1 MGSGRNYQPLKEAKM
16 HQHRRST
23 AAARRSARIPR
34 ALPLIAFALTLAP
47 TLALVLTVVTLLL
60 VATPGRSAAQ
70 GPDMP
75 LQFKIVGEFH
85 DPQQDKDAG
94 GVNAF
99 TVNILK
105 KTWILDIDNSYTQQG
120 AVLGSSVLKQIYP
133 PILTF
138 TGPKELTDQLTDP
151 AIAGKT
157 YTLTGQL
164 YIKQRL
170 FRLNTVEGP
179 KSEEESKGDAGSGPT
194 SDADAKGAAAP

>member
-1 MGSGRNYQPLKEAKM
+1 MNES
-16 HQHRRST
+16 RRRA
-23 AAARRSARIPR
+23 AAARRSACLPG
-34 ALPLIAFALTLAP
+34 ALPLIALAS
-47 TLALVLTVVTLLL
+47 TLALSVVTLVLGP
-60 VATPGRSAAQ
+60 AGRSAAQ

-120 AVLGSSVLKQIYP
+120 GVLGSTVLKQIYP
-133 PILTF
+133 PIMTF

-179 KSEEESKGDAGSGPT
+179 KEEKEAETESGSP
-194 SDADAKGAAAP
+194 